1 VAVGSRSQAGADAF
15 ADQFEVPQRHSSYE
29 ALAADPEVDVVYIAT
44 PHAFHQEH
52 SLLCL
57 NHGKAVL
64 CEKPFT
70 INAAEAK
77 VVVQTA
83 RSQGLFLMEAM
94 WSRFF
99 PLMGKIRQL
108 LNEGVIG
115 QVQQLTADFGFRG
128 RVNPESRLYKPALG
142 GGALLDVGVY
152 AVSLASMIYGGPP
165 SRIAS
170 FAALGET
177 GVDENDA
184 IIFAYP
190 AGQMALISTS
200 LRTTTSQEA
209 VIMGTE
215 GRLKI
220 HSQWWVPKSITLTRF
235 GQGNEVIEM
244 PFEGNGY
251 NYEAREVMRCMRE
264 GRSESDVMPL
274 DETLSIMRTMDE
286 MRAQW
291 GLKYPME

>member
-1 VAVGSRSQAGADAF
+1 
-15 ADQFEVPQRHSSYE
+15 
-29 ALAADPEVDVVYIAT
+29 
-44 PHAFHQEH
+44 
-52 SLLCL
+52 
-57 NHGKAVL
+57 
-64 CEKPFT
+64 
-70 INAAEAK
+70 
-77 VVVQTA
+77 
-83 RSQGLFLMEAM
+83 
-94 WSRFF
+94 
-99 PLMGKIRQL
+99 
-108 LNEGVIG
+108 
-115 QVQQLTADFGFRG
+115 
-128 RVNPESRLYKPALG
+128 
-142 GGALLDVGVY
+142 
-152 AVSLASMIYGGPP
+152 
-165 SRIAS
+165 
-170 FAALGET
+170 
-177 GVDENDA
+177 
-184 IIFAYP
+184 
-190 AGQMALISTS
+190 MALISTS

-251 NYEAREVMRCMRE
+251 NYEAREVMRCLRE